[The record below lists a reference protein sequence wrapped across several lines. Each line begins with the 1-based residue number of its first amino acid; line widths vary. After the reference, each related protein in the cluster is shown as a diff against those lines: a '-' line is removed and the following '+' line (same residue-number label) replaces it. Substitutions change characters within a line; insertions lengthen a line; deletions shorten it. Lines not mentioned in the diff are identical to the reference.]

1 MIVVQL
7 YIIMIVQ
14 QGRPLQ
20 VHIVLSKVIPYSSSY
35 STVALQVAVNLLKYQ
50 EICIKN
56 IFIDVWTIF
65 CVSTPTVF
73 LAPQAARFEKRS
85 WTGLDLIQFS
95 CTIF

>member
-1 MIVVQL
+1 MTNTLEQ
-7 YIIMIVQ
+7 
-14 QGRPLQ
+14 
-20 VHIVLSKVIPYSSSY
+20 
-35 STVALQVAVNLLKYQ
+35 QVAVNLLKYQ

-65 CVSTPTVF
+65 CVTTPTVF
-73 LAPQAARFEKRS
+73 LAPHAARFEKRS